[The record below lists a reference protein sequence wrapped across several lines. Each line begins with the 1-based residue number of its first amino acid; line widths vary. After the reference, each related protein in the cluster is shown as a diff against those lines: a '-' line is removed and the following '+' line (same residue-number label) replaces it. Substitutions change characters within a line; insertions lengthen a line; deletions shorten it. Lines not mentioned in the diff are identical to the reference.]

1 MAQSRAIIAERRRTP
16 HWKASKRIFEVSHK
30 ETSKGK
36 ELGSQHVTGPYGV
49 RIGERCMA
57 MAVPRSHCSQART
70 GLAKEFGG
78 VEVEVAWIQK
88 IQGAGGVGRQPPPLV
103 ENQAGAQMV
112 GRGGAAGGRIIC
124 GGHWTVSRTAAF
136 VKFSRAAFAV
146 LSAWFVLLLC
156 SEFCRV
162 LLIFS
167 FYR

>member
-1 MAQSRAIIAERRRTP
+1 MKKNPLSQASNGAKQSYYSRKATHTTLESLERDLRSIAQGNQQREGVGITACEY
-16 HWKASKRIFEVSHK
+16 
-30 ETSKGK
+30 
-36 ELGSQHVTGPYGV
+36 VTGPYGV
-49 RIGERCMA
+49 RIGERRMA

-70 GLAKEFGG
+70 GLAKQLGG

-146 LSAWFVLLLC
+146 LCA
-156 SEFCRV
+156 
-162 LLIFS
+162 
-167 FYR
+167 